1 MRLLIALTTSMLI
14 WVLIFSVLSAFAQ
27 PVKINTIGVVSTQ
40 EVTGQSGP
48 VSMPLQLQR
57 KVARVSIK
65 RVAARGINI
74 VEGRFIAVQDPF
86 PGFRFG
92 SDVNVIFSEFSAWAN
107 RAAQMQ
113 LLKKRE
119 VLHVLAP
126 PLVVN
131 NIKYMGG
138 AALVCSAPKGGY
150 SYSNAM
156 DINSRGAN
164 RVIHS
169 IHGFMHEIL
178 HAIGANHIDATGNVM
193 HPDALQQIESQ
204 ISQGGKRQLTI
215 LNESRSQVH
224 RCIGK

>member
-1 MRLLIALTTSMLI
+1 MKKLMLLA
-14 WVLIFSVLSAFAQ
+14 VLMIMPMSAFAQ

-74 VEGRFIAVQDPF
+74 VEGKFTAVQDPF

-164 RVIHS
+164 RVVHS

-178 HAIGANHIDATGNVM
+178 HAIGAYHSDVAGNIM
-193 HPDALQQIESQ
+193 HPDALSQIEAQ
-204 ISQGGKRQLTI
+204 IQQGGKRQLTI
-215 LNESRSQVH
+215 LNESRAQVH